1 MTRQIN
7 LLAYETYDDLISQLP
22 RSVKKEEI
30 DQLHRVVTIELSEAV
45 VLTVYEDEI
54 LLDLGGTLFTIDQNE
69 FDSITIR

>member
-1 MTRQIN
+1 MTRHIN
-7 LLAYETYDDLISQLP
+7 ALAYETYDDLISQLP

-30 DQLHRVVTIELSEAV
+30 DQRHRVVTIELSEAV

-54 LLDLGGTLFTIDQNE
+54 MLDLGGMLFSIDQNE

>member
-7 LLAYETYDDLISQLP
+7 SLAYETYDDLISQLP
-22 RSVKKEEI
+22 RVKKEEI
-30 DQLHRVVTIELSEAV
+30 YQLYRVVTIELSEAV
-45 VLTVYEDEI
+45 VLIVYEDEI